1 MSKRLISIL
10 PIFLALALPAL
21 AQTEAATGVIG
32 GAVMDQ
38 NGAVIAQVVVNIE
51 NIDKGMKRA
60 TVTNEQGLYRASL
73 LPLGNYV
80 VRFEFP
86 GFGRLE
92 RTGIRLGVGQQL
104 TIDGTLKPASVSES
118 VSVVADAPPIE
129 TNRYERTQVIRRPSV
144 TCPSMGATSATLP
157 CCRPRW
163 RSAPRRTA
171 SRYRWV
177 AEVA

>member
-10 PIFLALALPAL
+10 ASFLALALPAL

-32 GAVMDQ
+32 GVVMDQ

-104 TIDGTLKPASVSES
+104 TID
-118 VSVVADAPPIE
+118 D
-129 TNRYERTQVIRRPSV
+129 
-144 TCPSMGATSATLP
+144 
-157 CCRPRW
+157 
-163 RSAPRRTA
+163 
-171 SRYRWV
+171 
-177 AEVA
+177 